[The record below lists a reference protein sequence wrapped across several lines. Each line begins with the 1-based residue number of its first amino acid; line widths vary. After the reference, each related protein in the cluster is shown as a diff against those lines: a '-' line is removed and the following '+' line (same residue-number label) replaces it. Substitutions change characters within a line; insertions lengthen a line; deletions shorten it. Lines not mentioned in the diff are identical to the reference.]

1 MQQALKGKELVEQK
15 LTDEDFNMQ
24 KEEQL
29 NSYIKL
35 FRKAKKNSLF
45 KKPLTFHYFTY
56 CLLSAWWSDEPTTFN
71 QGGVEI
77 LIRKGEFATTLKRSA
92 YETGLTI
99 QSVRT
104 AIKVLKSTNVLTED
118 LTRGLTNGGRVLK
131 VCKYSVYQ
139 AKKTEANRPTNR
151 PSNRPVNKQIKKV
164 KKESINKPP
173 LIPPRENFKDSHR
186 SKIRN
191 VGLFRQLVKG
201 YLNIEP
207 NDKSLNKRINE
218 KYKSNRTAEEA
229 KEELLREERDEG
241 RTELGSSEVKDSS
254 FIQNA
259 NNRNTQRQGR
269 VQNK

>member
-1 MQQALKGKELVEQK
+1 ML
-15 LTDEDFNMQ
+15 
-24 KEEQL
+24 KEEQPKQL
-29 NSYIKL
+29 DSFIKL
-35 FRKAKKNSLF
+35 FRKAKRNPLF

-56 CLLSAWWSDEPTTFN
+56 CLISAWWSDEPTTFN

-92 YETGLTI
+92 YETGLSI
-99 QSVRT
+99 QNVRT
-104 AIKVLKSTNVLTED
+104 AIKALKLTNVLTED
-118 LTRGLTNGGRVLK
+118 LTRSLTNGGRVLK

-139 AKKTEANRPTNR
+139 ASKSEANRPTNR
-151 PSNRPVNKQIKKV
+151 PSNRRSNKQIKKV
-164 KKESINKPP
+164 KEEGIKKPP
-173 LIPPRENFKDSHR
+173 YIPPRENFKDSHR

-229 KEELLREERDEG
+229 KEELEREGRDEG
-241 RTELGSSEVKDSS
+241 RTTVGSSEVKDSS

-259 NNRNTQRQGR
+259 DNGNTQRQGR

>member
-1 MQQALKGKELVEQK
+1 
-15 LTDEDFNMQ
+15 MQ

-35 FRKAKKNSLF
+35 FRKAKKNPLF

-56 CLLSAWWSDEPTTFN
+56 CLLSAWWSDEPTKFVL
-71 QGGVEI
+71 GGVEI

-92 YETGLTI
+92 YETGLSI

-104 AIKVLKSTNVLTED
+104 AIKVLKLTNVLTED

-139 AKKTEANRPTNR
+139 AKKSEGNKPPNR
-151 PSNRPVNKQIKKV
+151 PSNRPSNKQIKKV
-164 KKESINKPP
+164 KEEGYKNP
-173 LIPPRENFKDSHR
+173 LIVPPKGKKRDHHR
-186 SKIRN
+186 SQIRN
-191 VGLFRQLVKG
+191 AAMFRQLLKS
-201 YLNIEP
+201 YLGIEMK
-207 NDKSLNKRINE
+207 DKSFDERINE

-229 KEELLREERDEG
+229 KEELQREASDEG
-241 RTELGSSEVKDSS
+241 HSTVGSSQVKDSS

-259 NNRNTQRQGR
+259 DNRNSRR
-269 VQNK
+269 

>member
-1 MQQALKGKELVEQK
+1 
-15 LTDEDFNMQ
+15 MQ

-35 FRKAKKNSLF
+35 FRKAKKNPLF

-56 CLLSAWWSDEPTTFN
+56 CLLSAWWSDEPTKFDL
-71 QGGVEI
+71 GGVEI

-92 YETGLTI
+92 YETGLSI

-118 LTRGLTNGGRVLK
+118 LTRGLTNGGRVIK

-139 AKKTEANRPTNR
+139 AKKTEGNR
-151 PSNRPVNKQIKKV
+151 PSNRPTNKRVNKQIKKV
-164 KKESINKPP
+164 KEEGLKNP
-173 LIPPRENFKDSHR
+173 LIVPPKGKNRDQHR

-191 VGLFRQLVKG
+191 AAMFRQLLKS
-201 YLNIEP
+201 YLGIEIK
-207 NDKSLNKRINE
+207 DKSFDERINE

-229 KEELLREERDEG
+229 KEELLREGCNEG
-241 RTELGSSEVKDSS
+241 RTTVGASEVKDSS

-259 NNRNTQRQGR
+259 DNRNSRR
-269 VQNK
+269 

>member
-1 MQQALKGKELVEQK
+1 ML
-15 LTDEDFNMQ
+15 
-24 KEEQL
+24 KEEQPKQL
-29 NSYIKL
+29 DSFIKL
-35 FRKAKKNSLF
+35 FRKAKKNPLF

-71 QGGVEI
+71 LGGVEV
-77 LIRKGEFATTLKRSA
+77 LIRRGEFATTLKRSA
-92 YETGLTI
+92 YETGLSI
-99 QSVRT
+99 QNVRT
-104 AIKVLKSTNVLTED
+104 AIKALKLTNVLTED
-118 LTRGLTNGGRVLK
+118 LTRSLTNGGRVLK

-139 AKKTEANRPTNR
+139 AKKSEGNRPTNR
-151 PSNRPVNKQIKKV
+151 GSNRPSNKQIKKV
-164 KKESINKPP
+164 KKEGLIIPP
-173 LIPPRENFKDSHR
+173 YIPPRENFKDSHR

-218 KYKSNRTAEEA
+218 KYKLNRTAEEA
-229 KEELLREERDEG
+229 KEELLREGRDEG
-241 RTELGSSEVKDSS
+241 RTTVGSSEVKDSS